1 MSIAIWLLRLTEN
14 IEQKQRLMVRIL
26 PAVYIF
32 NPGLKE
38 RSDSLGKIGAEIGD
52 DPTLDF

>member
-1 MSIAIWLLRLTEN
+1 
-14 IEQKQRLMVRIL
+14 MVRIL